1 MKQLLTVLFA
11 AMFAVASVGAIAQTK
26 DEPKKTAKAK
36 PAKTKD
42 GKAKTKAAKSKDATK
57 DKAAK

>member
-36 PAKTKD
+36 S
-42 GKAKTKAAKSKDATK
+42 AKSKDAKAKKPKKEAMK

>member
-26 DEPKKTAKAK
+26 DEPKKSAKAK
-36 PAKTKD
+36 PAKAKD
-42 GKAKTKAAKSKDATK
+42 AKAKKAKKEAMK